1 MLFAP
6 YERYQY
12 ARAPL
17 VEVICQ
23 LRFPTI
29 LSIGAKEPAEFQ
41 EAIRKDFPQYAA
53 RQEQLPTKVVKKGNA
68 TALEPQKPITNY
80 NFISEDGRWK
90 LNLTQGFIALSTL
103 SYTRWEDFATRLDR
117 PLAQFIQLYQP
128 AFFERIGLRYVNAV
142 SRQRLGLEG
151 ELWDD
156 LIRSQYIG
164 ILGEPD
170 VEESEIAK
178 CSLDVETPLVGDYR
192 MKLHAGPGLIGGGK
206 TDKEVKFILDG
217 DFSTAGKHNPDAV
230 PEKLERMHR
239 FAVCLF
245 QARSPAGKSSWR
257 YASTAPRWRSAGTGR
272 HKRPGCPCAGSSPG
286 GPWRTPCAPGAARLS
301 TGFQENR

>member
-29 LSIGAKEPAEFQ
+29 LSIGTKEPAEFQ
-41 EAIRKDFPQYAA
+41 EAIRKDFPSM
-53 RQEQLPTKVVKKGNA
+53 RPVRSSSPKVVKKGNA

-117 PLAQFIQLYQP
+117 PWP
-128 AFFERIGLRYVNAV
+128 
-142 SRQRLGLEG
+142 
-151 ELWDD
+151 
-156 LIRSQYIG
+156 
-164 ILGEPD
+164 
-170 VEESEIAK
+170 
-178 CSLDVETPLVGDYR
+178 SLSSSTSPPSSSASACGMSTP
-192 MKLHAGPGLIGGGK
+192 
-206 TDKEVKFILDG
+206 
-217 DFSTAGKHNPDAV
+217 
-230 PEKLERMHR
+230 
-239 FAVCLF
+239 
-245 QARSPAGKSSWR
+245 SPASVWAWR
-257 YASTAPRWRSAGTGR
+257 GNSGTI
-272 HKRPGCPCAGSSPG
+272 
-286 GPWRTPCAPGAARLS
+286 
-301 TGFQENR
+301 

>member
-29 LSIGAKEPAEFQ
+29 LSIGTKEPAEFQ

-53 RQEQLPTKVVKKGNA
+53 RQEQLPPKVVKKGNA

-128 AFFERIGLRYVNAV
+128 AFFERIGLRYVNIF
-142 SRQRLGLEG
+142 SRKALELEEEPWRELMAPAYLGVLAE
-151 ELWDD
+151 EDVD
-156 LIRSQYIG
+156 ESRAQKCSV
-164 ILGEPD
+164 D
-170 VEESEIAK
+170 VEL
-178 CSLDVETPLVGDYR
+178 SLDSTCR
-192 MKLHAGPGLIGGGK
+192 AKIHAGPGLVK
-206 TDKEVKFILDG
+206 RNVPNAPQDPEVKFILDMDLYMG
-217 DFSTAGKHNPDAV
+217 GQIDPRMAAGGLETLHGHSTP
-230 PEKLERMHR
+230 
-239 FAVCLF
+239 LF
-245 QARSPAGKSSWR
+245 QGAITDKLHA
-257 YASTAPRWRSAGTGR
+257 ALEPR
-272 HKRPGCPCAGSSPG
+272 K
-286 GPWRTPCAPGAARLS
+286 
-301 TGFQENR
+301 

>member
-53 RQEQLPTKVVKKGNA
+53 RQEQLPPKVVKKGNA
-68 TALEPQKPITNY
+68 TAL
-80 NFISEDGRWK
+80 
-90 LNLTQGFIALSTL
+90 
-103 SYTRWEDFATRLDR
+103 EDFATRLDR

-245 QARSPAGKSSWR
+245 QGAITKELHEAM
-257 YASTAPRWRSAGTGR
+257 
-272 HKRPGCPCAGSSPG
+272 
-286 GPWRTPCAPGAARLS
+286 GPTPLA
-301 TGFQENR
+301 E

>member
-53 RQEQLPTKVVKKGNA
+53 RQEQLPPKVVKKGNA

-117 PLAQFIQLYQP
+117 PLAQFIQLYP
-128 AFFERIGLRYVNAV
+128 ARLLRAHSACGMSTPSPPALGLRGN
-142 SRQRLGLEG
+142 S
-151 ELWDD
+151 
-156 LIRSQYIG
+156 
-164 ILGEPD
+164 
-170 VEESEIAK
+170 
-178 CSLDVETPLVGDYR
+178 
-192 MKLHAGPGLIGGGK
+192 
-206 TDKEVKFILDG
+206 
-217 DFSTAGKHNPDAV
+217 
-230 PEKLERMHR
+230 
-239 FAVCLF
+239 
-245 QARSPAGKSSWR
+245 
-257 YASTAPRWRSAGTGR
+257 GTI
-272 HKRPGCPCAGSSPG
+272 
-286 GPWRTPCAPGAARLS
+286 
-301 TGFQENR
+301 

>member
-53 RQEQLPTKVVKKGNA
+53 RQEQLPPKVVKKGNA

-178 CSLDVETPLVGDYR
+178 CSLDVET
-192 MKLHAGPGLIGGGK
+192 
-206 TDKEVKFILDG
+206 DKEVKFILDG

-245 QARSPAGKSSWR
+245 QGAITKELHEAM
-257 YASTAPRWRSAGTGR
+257 
-272 HKRPGCPCAGSSPG
+272 
-286 GPWRTPCAPGAARLS
+286 GPTPLA
-301 TGFQENR
+301 E

>member
-1 MLFAP
+1 MFFAS
-6 YERYQY
+6 YDRYRY
-12 ARAPL
+12 ARSPL

-53 RQEQLPTKVVKKGNA
+53 RQEQLPPKVVKKGNA

-128 AFFERIGLRYVNAV
+128 AFFERAGLRYINAF
-142 SRQRLGLEG
+142 SRKALGLEDTP
-151 ELWDD
+151 WAD
-156 LIRSQYIG
+156 LIQPAF
-164 ILGEPD
+164 LGALAEPD
-170 VEESEIAK
+170 VEESTVTR
-178 CSLDVETPLVGDYR
+178 CSLDLEMRPEEEVRL
-192 MKLHAGPGLIGGGK
+192 KLHAGPGLLGGGRR
-206 TDKEVKFILDG
+206 DPEVKFILDSDLSWTG
-217 DFSTAGKHNPDAV
+217 SLSADQIPAR
-230 PEKLERMHR
+230 LERFHVWATR
-239 FAVCLF
+239 LL
-245 QARSPAGKSSWR
+245 
-257 YASTAPRWRSAGTGR
+257 RSAVTSQL
-272 HKRPGCPCAGSSPG
+272 HTAM
-286 GPWRTPCAPGAARLS
+286 GPFPM
-301 TGFQENR
+301 E

>member
-53 RQEQLPTKVVKKGNA
+53 RQEQLPPKVVKKGNA

-178 CSLDVETPLVGDYR
+178 CSLDVETPLGASGMTPR
-192 MKLHAGPGLIGGGK
+192 AP
-206 TDKEVKFILDG
+206 
-217 DFSTAGKHNPDAV
+217 
-230 PEKLERMHR
+230 
-239 FAVCLF
+239 
-245 QARSPAGKSSWR
+245 SS
-257 YASTAPRWRSAGTGR
+257 A
-272 HKRPGCPCAGSSPG
+272 
-286 GPWRTPCAPGAARLS
+286 AARPTRRS
-301 TGFQENR
+301 SSFWTATSPPRASITPTRCPKSWSGCTGSPSACSRAPSPRSFTRPWGPPLWPSKSHRPPVPRRAA

>member
-1 MLFAP
+1 M
-6 YERYQY
+6 RSVK
-12 ARAPL
+12 RPL
-17 VEVICQ
+17 VLLAAGLALVLGACAA
-23 LRFPTI
+23 PT
-29 LSIGAKEPAEFQ
+29 AETPTPPAEVTPAST
-41 EAIRKDFPQYAA
+41 EAPAPAEPPIPDWMADQPVPAFLDAEQQALFLRAYSAASFLMGCSTSGVDSYPLDGGDPPELGDYETVTLDSGWTYLVAQGRYA
-53 RQEQLPTKVVKKGNA
+53 
-68 TALEPQKPITNY
+68 
-80 NFISEDGRWK
+80 
-90 LNLTQGFIALSTL
+90 
-103 SYTRWEDFATRLDR
+103 RWEDFATRLDR

-245 QARSPAGKSSWR
+245 QGAITKELHEAM
-257 YASTAPRWRSAGTGR
+257 
-272 HKRPGCPCAGSSPG
+272 
-286 GPWRTPCAPGAARLS
+286 GPTPLA
-301 TGFQENR
+301 E